1 MSGAPQHRDGCAVM
15 SVDMRG
21 FTRASAQLGEDDVVG
36 LLEGYF
42 ALVVDLTTAHG
53 GRPCNMTGDGVI
65 AAFGLGG
72 APRGARRGADAAAGP
87 APQALRA
94 AREVLDAWK
103 AISADWQARHG
114 VVTGLGIGIHLGP
127 VIAGPIGPPSFR
139 HDTVVGDTVNIAAR
153 LCQRARSGEALFSE
167 AVRRAP
173 GIDGLGL
180 EILELPPLQIRGRDA
195 PLGMHCLPAAERLD
209 LGAD

>member
-1 MSGAPQHRDGCAVM
+1 MTAAPRHRDGCAVM
-15 SVDMRG
+15 FVDMRG
-21 FTRASAQLGEDDVVG
+21 FTRASAQLSEDDVVR

-42 ALVVDLTTAHG
+42 ALVVDVAMVHG
-53 GRPCNMTGDGVI
+53 GRPCNMTGDGVL
-65 AAFGLGG
+65 AAFGLDP
-72 APRGARRGADAAAGP
+72 APRGAALG
-87 APQALRA
+87 ALRA

-103 AISADWQARHG
+103 AMSADWQTRHG
-114 VVTGLGIGIHLGP
+114 VVTGLGIGIHMGP

>member
-1 MSGAPQHRDGCAVM
+1 MDVVPRHRDGCAVM
-15 SVDMRG
+15 FVDMRG
-21 FTRASAQLGEDDVVG
+21 FTRASSQLAEADVVR

-53 GRPCNMTGDGVI
+53 GRPRNMTGDGVL
-65 AAFGLGG
+65 AAFGLGRTPRDADP
-72 APRGARRGADAAAGP
+72 APTGP

-103 AISADWQARHG
+103 AMSADWQARHG
-114 VVTGLGIGIHLGP
+114 VVTGLGIGIHMGP

-195 PLGMHCLPAAERLD
+195 PLGMHCLPATERLD

>member
-1 MSGAPQHRDGCAVM
+1 MTAAPQHRDGCAVM
-15 SVDMRG
+15 FVDMRG
-21 FTRASAQLGEDDVVG
+21 FTRASAQLGEDDVVR

-42 ALVVDLTTAHG
+42 ALVVDVAMAHG
-53 GRPCNMTGDGVI
+53 GRPCNMTGDGVL
-65 AAFGLGG
+65 AAFGLDP
-72 APRGARRGADAAAGP
+72 APRGAALG
-87 APQALRA
+87 ALRA

-103 AISADWQARHG
+103 AMSADWQARHG
-114 VVTGLGIGIHLGP
+114 VVTGLGIGIHMGP